1 MTTPFS
7 DAPTAPAPPPAP
19 PEPPI
24 RRRRWP
30 VVVTVGVIALFVIL
44 LLGTVIRLPYVIY
57 SPGSATPV
65 DHVVRISGART
76 YRHRGNVLFL
86 TVAVSRERPNVW
98 RYLVAEADDDSEVV
112 AEHDYLQGASRAKVQ
127 KENVVA
133 MDDSQLAAKKV
144 ALEQLGYTVIATGK
158 GALVEQVLKHG
169 PAAGHL
175 RAGDVIKEI
184 DGQPIQL
191 RDEVGTAVRSKP
203 VGTTFTFTV
212 TNKGQVRTETIT
224 SAKAPDGE
232 LRGKPYIG
240 IGANS
245 VDPKLKFPVDVTID
259 PGAVSGPSAGLAF
272 TLTIIDKLSPGD
284 LTGGKNVA
292 VTGTIELDGTV
303 GEVGGV
309 PQKTAAAIEAGA
321 KLFLVPSAEVRE
333 AKARAGSSLKVV
345 GVDSIDDALRALREN
360 GGDRVERVAPKAA
373 A

>member
-1 MTTPFS
+1 MTTPFPG
-7 DAPTAPAPPPAP
+7 APTAAAPPPSP
-19 PEPPI
+19 PEPQE

-30 VVVTVGVIALFVIL
+30 IVVTVAVMGFFVIL
-44 LLGTVIRLPYVIY
+44 LLGTVIRLPYVIF

-65 DHVVRISGART
+65 DPIVRISGAPT
-76 YRHRGNVLFL
+76 YPHRGNVLFL
-86 TVAVSRERPNVW
+86 TVSVSRERPNVW
-98 RYLVAEADDDSEVV
+98 RYLVAEADDDSDVIG
-112 AEHDYLQGASRAKVQ
+112 EHDYLQGASRSTVQ

-144 ALEQLGYTVIATGK
+144 ALERLGYTVVATGK

-175 RAGDVIKEI
+175 HDGDVITAI

-191 RDEVGTAVRSKP
+191 RDEVGTAVRAKP
-203 VGTTFTFTV
+203 AGTTFVFTV
-212 TNKGQVRTETIT
+212 KHKGATRSEAVT
-224 SAKAPDGE
+224 SAKAPAGE

-240 IGANS
+240 IGAGT
-245 VDPKLKFPVDVTID
+245 VGLKLHFPVGVTID

-272 TLTIIDKLSPGD
+272 TLTIIDKLSPGN

-292 VTGTIELDGTV
+292 VTGTMELGGTV

-309 PQKTAAAIEAGA
+309 PQKTAAAIDAGA
-321 KLFLVPSAEVRE
+321 KLFLVPTAEARE
-333 AKARAGSSLKVV
+333 AKARAGSAMKVV
-345 GVDSIDDALRALREN
+345 GVNSIDDALRALRRN
-360 GGDRVERVAPKAA
+360 GGDPVEKVAPKAA

>member
-1 MTTPFS
+1 MTTPFP
-7 DAPTAPAPPPAP
+7 DAATAPAPPPAP

-30 VVVTVGVIALFVIL
+30 VVVTVAVIAVFVIL

-76 YRHRGNVLFL
+76 YPHRGNVLFL

-98 RYLVAEADDDSEVV
+98 RYLVAQADSDSDVV
-112 AEHDYLQGASRAKVQ
+112 AEHDYLQGASRATVQ
-127 KENVVA
+127 KESVVA

-144 ALEQLGYTVIATGK
+144 ALEQLGYSVVATGK
-158 GALVEQVLKHG
+158 GARVEKLLPHG
-169 PAAGHL
+169 PATGHL
-175 RAGDVIKEI
+175 RVGDVITEI
-184 DGQPIQL
+184 DGQPIHL
-191 RDEVGTAVRSKP
+191 RDEVGTIVRSKP

-212 TNKGQVRTETIT
+212 TNKGQTRTETIT

-240 IGANS
+240 IGANT
-245 VDPKLKFPVDVTID
+245 VDPTLEFPVDVTID
-259 PGAVSGPSAGLAF
+259 PGAVTGPSAGLAF

-292 VTGTIELDGTV
+292 VTGTMELDGTV

-309 PQKTAAAIEAGA
+309 AQKTAAAIDAGA
-321 KLFLVPSAEVRE
+321 KLFLVPTAEVRE
-333 AKARAGSSLKVV
+333 AKARAGSSMKVV
-345 GVDSIDDALRALREN
+345 GVNSIKDALRALREN
-360 GGDRVERVAPKAA
+360 GGDPVQRVAPKVAA
-373 A
+373 